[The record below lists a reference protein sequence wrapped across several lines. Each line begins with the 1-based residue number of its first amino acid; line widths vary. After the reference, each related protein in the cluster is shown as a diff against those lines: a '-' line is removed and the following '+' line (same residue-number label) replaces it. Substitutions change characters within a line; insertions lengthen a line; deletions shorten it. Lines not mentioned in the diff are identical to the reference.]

1 MAATKREMQ
10 GFSSSNYGSSWGN
23 SYGSS
28 YDSSYDYS
36 DSNYDS
42 GSGSSSNSEPR
53 GNLALAILIP
63 AVILGLILLFSFCA
77 CVCCRPRN
85 EDLLRFQNEMIDP
98 LRKIDTSKIR
108 HWVYIVNNI
117 PGSIS
122 ANGTALNSWGQPST
136 MIVHQPQMTMMG
148 PPPM

>member
-1 MAATKREMQ
+1 MQ
-10 GFSSSNYGSSWGN
+10 SLPSYNNYGTYDYYNDYDSYSSSGNGDSKFEPKGS
-23 SYGSS
+23 
-28 YDSSYDYS
+28 
-36 DSNYDS
+36 
-42 GSGSSSNSEPR
+42 
-53 GNLALAILIP
+53 LAVAVLIP
-63 AVILGLILLFSFCA
+63 AIILAFILVFSCCA
-77 CVCCRPRN
+77 CICCRPRN

-136 MIVHQPQMTMMG
+136 MIVQQPQMTMMG

>member
-1 MAATKREMQ
+1 MQ
-10 GFSSSNYGSSWGN
+10 SFPSSY
-23 SYGSS
+23 YGSS
-28 YDSSYDYS
+28 YGNSWDSSYGDSSYD
-36 DSNYDS
+36 SNDY
-42 GSGSSSNSEPR
+42 SGSSSNSEPR

>member
-1 MAATKREMQ
+1 MQ
-10 GFSSSNYGSSWGN
+10 SLGGSSYFGN
-23 SYGSS
+23 SYGG
-28 YDSSYDYS
+28 YDYS
-36 DSNYDS
+36 DSFDSYSYS
-42 GSGSSSNSEPR
+42 GSGSSEPR

>member
-1 MAATKREMQ
+1 MQ
-10 GFSSSNYGSSWGN
+10 SLGGSSYFGN
-23 SYGSS
+23 SYG
-28 YDSSYDYS
+28 SYDYS
-36 DSNYDS
+36 DSFDSYSYS
-42 GSGSSSNSEPR
+42 GSGSSEPR